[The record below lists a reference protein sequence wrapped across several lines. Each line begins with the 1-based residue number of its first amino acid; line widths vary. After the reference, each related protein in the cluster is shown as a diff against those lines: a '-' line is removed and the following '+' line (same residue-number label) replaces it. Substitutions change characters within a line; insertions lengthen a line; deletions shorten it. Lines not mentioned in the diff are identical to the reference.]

1 MLIQPKG
8 EGSECL
14 SDECFDNLS
23 TNSKE
28 AIEEHKTQAEARLL
42 KSAVQNNSLLI
53 EYDSDTRKSIADKF
67 NASCQRDGVPTHVL
81 EKSNQTNENF
91 LLLSG
96 RELEKKFNA
105 LDADWKTKAHQR

>member
-14 SDECFDNLS
+14 SDELFDNLS

-28 AIEEHKTQAEARLL
+28 AIEEHKSQAEVCLQ
-42 KSAVQNNSLLI
+42 KSAVKNISLLI
-53 EYDSDTRKSIADKF
+53 ECDSDTRKSIADKI
-67 NASCQRDGVPTHVL
+67 NASCRRDGVPTHVL
-81 EKSNQTNENF
+81 DKSNQTNENF

-105 LDADWKTKAHQR
+105 LDADWKTKAHKR